1 MEINRLQK
9 ELTDLY
15 RTTMDYEF
23 RTAPYDNRMNSL
35 RKIYEELL
43 EETAS
48 ACDGSDEAL
57 ESLAACVPEYA
68 AGDLAG
74 QPSKRKRELK
84 SLDHKMNMVSYFLPL
99 LGLAPT
105 EKAQQLT
112 QRMVDIW
119 NEKMPE
125 YKIGHST
132 YEGISGGFKKGIF
145 CYITTAVCRSLDKP
159 DDCYELTALRRYRDD
174 YLLMSDGGRELVEE
188 YYNIAPTI
196 VKRINREKNPGEI
209 YRGIWQEYL
218 RPCIRLIEENR
229 NEECREVYS
238 RMVRRLEKDY
248 MTGQQ
253 EGDER

>member
-23 RTAPYDNRMNSL
+23 QKATYDNRMDSL
-35 RKIYEELL
+35 RKTYEELL
-43 EETAS
+43 EETAT
-48 ACDGSDEAL
+48 ACDASEAAL
-57 ESLAACVPEYA
+57 ESLAACVPEYVA
-68 AGDLAG
+68 EKLAV
-74 QPSKRKRELK
+74 QPSRRKRELR

-99 LGLAPT
+99 MGLAPT
-105 EKAQQLT
+105 EKAQRLT
-112 QRMVDIW
+112 QRVVEIW

-132 YEGISGGFKKGIF
+132 YDGIRGGFKKGLF
-145 CYITTAVCRSLDKP
+145 CYITTAVCRSLGKP
-159 DDCYELTALRRYRDD
+159 DDCYELTVLRKYRDG

-196 VKRINREKNPGEI
+196 VKRINREKDAGEI
-209 YRGIWQEYL
+209 YRGIWQDYL
-218 RPCIRLIEENR
+218 SPCIRLIEEDR
-229 NEECREVYS
+229 NEECREIYS
-238 RMVRRLEKDY
+238 QMVRRLEKDY

>member
-23 RTAPYDNRMNSL
+23 QKATYDNRMDSL
-35 RKIYEELL
+35 RKTYEELL

-48 ACDGSDEAL
+48 ACDASEGAL
-57 ESLAACVPEYA
+57 ESLAACVPEYVAERLA
-68 AGDLAG
+68 A
-74 QPSKRKRELK
+74 QPSRRKREMR

-99 LGLAPT
+99 MGLVPT

-112 QRMVDIW
+112 QRMVEIW

-132 YEGISGGFKKGIF
+132 YEGIRGGFKKGLF

-159 DDCYELTALRRYRDD
+159 DDCYELTVLRRYRDD
-174 YLLMSDGGRELVEE
+174 YLLISDGGRELVEE

-196 VKRINREKNPGEI
+196 VKRINRESSAGEI

-218 RPCIRLIEENR
+218 SPCIRLIEENR

-238 RMVRRLEKDY
+238 RMVRKLETDY